1 MVDLTPRAA
10 ADLLTN
16 WLVNKPRRPRGDSRP
31 AIFQAAAHE
40 FAQRGYD
47 AAGVDRIAAKARVN
61 KAMLYYHY
69 GSKQGLYVEVLRDM
83 FRAVGARTR
92 AIADGPGPAET
103 KLDAWIVTIVE
114 EAAARPWF
122 PPIMLREL
130 ASGARAH
137 RRRDV
142 RHDERRLHGRARRH
156 RAGPARRRVPRGRSA
171 AHPPHHPAGHP
182 DLLRA
187 PARRRAQRKNVQ
199 GLAAAAP
206 REVDEFI
213 RHMQGSARA
222 LLRRQT

>member
-1 MVDLTPRAA
+1 MVLDAA
-10 ADLLTN
+10 AAAEILTN
-16 WLVNKPRRPRGDSRP
+16 RLVNKRRTRGDSRP

-47 AAGVDRIAAKARVN
+47 AAGVDRIADRARVN

-83 FRAVGARTR
+83 FRAVGTRTR
-92 AIADGPGPAET
+92 AIGQDSSAAEH

-130 ASGARAH
+130 ASGAAH
-137 RRRDV
+137 IDADTFGMMNAVYTTVRDIIVQGRREGAFREVDP
-142 RHDERRLHGRARRH
+142 LLTYLTILPPILIFFARQ
-156 RAGPARRRVPRGRSA
+156 RVV
-171 AHPPHHPAGHP
+171 AGH
-182 DLLRA
+182 
-187 PARRRAQRKNVQ
+187 RKNVQ

-206 REVDEFI
+206 RDIDQFK
-213 RHMQGSARA
+213 RHMQESARA
-222 LLRRQT
+222 LLRRQK

>member
-1 MVDLTPRAA
+1 MVLDAA
-10 ADLLTN
+10 AAAEILTN
-16 WLVNKPRRPRGDSRP
+16 RLVNKRRTRGDSRP

-47 AAGVDRIAAKARVN
+47 AAGVDRIADRARVN

-83 FRAVGARTR
+83 FRAVGTRTR
-92 AIADGPGPAET
+92 AIGQDSSAAEH

-130 ASGARAH
+130 ASGAAH
-137 RRRDV
+137 IDADTFGMMNAVYTTVRDIIVQGRREGVFREVDP
-142 RHDERRLHGRARRH
+142 LLTYLTILPPILIFFARQ
-156 RAGPARRRVPRGRSA
+156 RVV
-171 AHPPHHPAGHP
+171 AGH
-182 DLLRA
+182 
-187 PARRRAQRKNVQ
+187 RKNVQ

-206 REVDEFI
+206 RDIDQFK
-213 RHMQGSARA
+213 RHMQESARA
-222 LLRRQT
+222 LLRRQK

>member
-1 MVDLTPRAA
+1 M
-10 ADLLTN
+10 
-16 WLVNKPRRPRGDSRP
+16 VNKLRRPRGDSRP

-47 AAGVDRIAAKARVN
+47 AAGVDRIADKARVN

-92 AIADGPGPAET
+92 AIAQGGGTAET
-103 KLDAWIVTIVE
+103 KVDAWIVTIVE

-130 ASGARAH
+130 ASGAAH
-137 RRRDV
+137 IDAETFGMMNAVYTAVRDIIV
-142 RHDERRLHGRARRH
+142 QGQGEGTFREVDPLLTYLTILPTILIFFARQRIV
-156 RAGPARRRVPRGRSA
+156 AT
-171 AHPPHHPAGHP
+171 
-182 DLLRA
+182 
-187 PARRRAQRKNVQ
+187 QRKNTQ

-206 REVDEFI
+206 REVNEFI